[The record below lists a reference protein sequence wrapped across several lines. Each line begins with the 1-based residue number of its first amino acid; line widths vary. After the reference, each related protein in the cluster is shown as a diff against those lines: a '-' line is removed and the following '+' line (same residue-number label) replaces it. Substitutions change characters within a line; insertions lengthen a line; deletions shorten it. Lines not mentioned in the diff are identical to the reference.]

1 MIDTNLIQ
9 TDFTGAKT
17 LNPRQTFGWNAE
29 LEQVINDYPVDWS
42 SVTDFIKD
50 VITYDP
56 ELLKQY
62 LAQYRTQP
70 KPETLAKILRN
81 YIPVY
86 GYGHSAKSAVQSAT
100 RRFSQKFKRLMPGQY
115 ENLAA
120 YKWEYLDPQFLG
132 IYKIVTPNAKPII
145 IIGRDH

>member
-1 MIDTNLIQ
+1 MIDTSLIKE
-9 TDFTGAKT
+9 DYFGAKT

-70 KPETLAKILRN
+70 KPETLAKIMHN

-100 RRFSQKFKRLMPGQY
+100 RQFSQKFKRLMPGQY

-120 YKWEYLDPQFLG
+120 YKWAYLDPQFLG
-132 IYKIVTPNAKPII
+132 IYKIATPNAKPII